1 MAIPGQVRKIS
12 EKLEVNLLSE
22 EKPPLYIVSV
32 GVSSDLNFT
41 QKDAESIYNIFNGQ
55 FASLFQTV
63 RGELLVCP
71 ENTTKAKIATTIE
84 KIKFQGLRRN
94 DVLILFFSGH
104 GINSLNDSDD
114 FYLETSDA
122 NASISRY
129 SLISYQNDV
138 IDNIKDLDC
147 KRIILIDAC
156 QSGAARQNGQKTGA
170 IDYGR
175 IQRIISQTPPS
186 IITLTSSPSNESSIT

>member
-1 MAIPGQVRKIS
+1 M
-12 EKLEVNLLSE
+12 
-22 EKPPLYIVSV
+22 SV
-32 GVSSDLNFT
+32 GVSSDLNYT

-94 DVLILFFSGH
+94 DVLILFFSGY

-114 FYLETSDA
+114 FYL
-122 NASISRY
+122 
-129 SLISYQNDV
+129 
-138 IDNIKDLDC
+138 
-147 KRIILIDAC
+147 
-156 QSGAARQNGQKTGA
+156 
-170 IDYGR
+170 
-175 IQRIISQTPPS
+175 
-186 IITLTSSPSNESSIT
+186 